1 MTTSRRTFVKGSV
14 ATAAAISAPGLLKA
28 QSAPTK
34 ARTVRAVLHGDLK
47 IFDPIWTTA
56 NMTGNHGLLIY
67 DTLFGLDDKRNVQP
81 QMVDKWGVSDDKKT
95 YTFTLRDGLKFHD
108 GQAVTSAD
116 VVASIRRWSARDGA
130 AQHMFK
136 RVADTPIKDDKT
148 FQIVLKE
155 PYGLVLE
162 ALGKIE
168 TNLPVIMRKK
178 DAETDPN
185 QQVTTKVGSGPFTFN
200 EDETKSGQ
208 RYVYDKNPSYVPR
221 NEPPSG
227 MVGGKVAKVDR
238 VIIENMADEQTAVAA
253 LKAGE
258 IDFYEVPPIDL
269 LDQLESDKNIKL
281 DVLNKGGNVGMCRLN
296 WLHPPFDKVEARQA
310 MLHLIKQ
317 EDILKAVFGNPK
329 YYRSCGS
336 LFACTG
342 LMQSDV
348 NTDWFKGGQN
358 IAKARGAVQE
368 GRLRRPPGR
377 HPAGDQYL
385 LHEQRVAARCPVA
398 EGGRRQRR
406 AGSVRLGRGRHPAR
420 GQEAGR
426 RGRLEHLHHLG
437 LGRRLRQSDRVRRPY
452 RQWRSR
458 LVRLAQERSAR
469 EAARRMGARRHARR
483 AQGGRAQAA
492 GERLELRAD
501 GAARPMGAAGRPP
514 CQRQRLYSDPGPRA
528 VLERREDVR
537 SSARR
542 LAQPRIP

>member
-1 MTTSRRTFVKGSV
+1 MTTSRRTFVKGSA
-14 ATAAAISAPGLLKA
+14 ATAAAISAPGLLRA
-28 QSAPTK
+28 QSGPSK
-34 ARTVRAVLHGDLK
+34 ASTLRTVLHGDLK

-67 DTLFGLDDKRNVQP
+67 DTLFGMDDQRNVQP

-108 GQAVTSAD
+108 GQDVTSAD

-136 RVADTPIKDDKT
+136 RVADTPVKDDKT

-155 PYGLVLE
+155 HYGLVLE

-185 QQVTTKVGSGPFTFN
+185 QQVTTKVGSGPFVFN
-200 EDETKSGQ
+200 EGETTSGQ
-208 RYVYDKNPSYVPR
+208 RYVYDKNPNYVPR
-221 NEPPSG
+221 KEPPSG
-227 MVGGKVAKVDR
+227 MAGGKVAKLDR

-258 IDFYEVPPIDL
+258 IDFYEIPPIDL

-329 YYRSCGS
+329 YYRTCGS
-336 LFACTG
+336 LFGCTG
-342 LMQSDV
+342 LMQSDA
-348 NTDWFKGGQN
+348 NTGWLKGGQD
-358 IAKARGAVQE
+358 IAKAKELFKKAGYDGRPVVILQATNISFMNNAALLVAQWLKEAGVNAELAPSDWGAVVT
-368 GRLRRPPGR
+368 RR
-377 HPAGDQYL
+377 A
-385 LHEQRVAARCPVA
+385 VKKPVA
-398 EGGRRQRR
+398 EGGWNIFITWGSGEGFDNPIGFVAHTANGGDGWFGWPKDDLHEKLRDEWAL
-406 AGSVRLGRGRHPAR
+406 AGTLDERKAIARKLQENAWNYVPMALLGQWAPPVAHRTNLNGFIPIPAHVPFWNV
-420 GQEAGR
+420 EKA
-426 RGRLEHLHHLG
+426 
-437 LGRRLRQSDRVRRPY
+437 
-452 RQWRSR
+452 
-458 LVRLAQERSAR
+458 
-469 EAARRMGARRHARR
+469 
-483 AQGGRAQAA
+483 
-492 GERLELRAD
+492 
-501 GAARPMGAAGRPP
+501 
-514 CQRQRLYSDPGPRA
+514 
-528 VLERREDVR
+528 
-537 SSARR
+537 
-542 LAQPRIP
+542 